1 MFKNNNNVILKTLL
15 ISILMICLSSF
26 LFAIHDTLLKYISSG
41 KLGNIKWYH
50 HVTIGGPFGIAQFS
64 PISGAYTQ
72 SGYALKMAAVSCLA
86 LPSLFLFFFLQKY
99 FIIGLS
105 QGSVK

>member
-26 LFAIHDTLLKYISSG
+26 FFAIHDTLLKYISSG

-50 HVTIGGPFGIAQFS
+50 HITIGGPFGIAL
-64 PISGAYTQ
+64 I
-72 SGYALKMAAVSCLA
+72 
-86 LPSLFLFFFLQKY
+86 LFL
-99 FIIGLS
+99 S
-105 QGSVK
+105 